1 MKIKFILSIIIIS
14 SLNCLY
20 ASKPVSFDLG
30 MESGYFKSD
39 ILGDRLLIRWIGR
52 LTYAQKFENN
62 YINIKGRISPDLY
75 GSSLDASALKLSGEI
90 NLGGNFKTINWQ
102 TNISSRNY
110 YYRSD
115 RFNDVTFNIF
125 QLGFLLNRSMSNKYS
140 IHAGFDYFYRKNDE
154 QPRNEIDD
162 YRYSIAAV
170 YRLNLFNFL
179 SCKLELEKFL
189 IMRRKTIYT
198 QNENKGIRIG
208 PVISYN
214 HRSKHLINLS
224 YELMHHSTELFDE
237 EYWEHRIHILWGH
250 YFTKKWSV
258 FLFVNYLFRPDQH
271 PDETMIE
278 LTYTSANNETGYHL
292 KLGHDFT
299 KSTELYF
306 KVGYTK
312 DELLY
317 QNTNLAGWQYLVG
330 MNFKF

>member
-1 MKIKFILSIIIIS
+1 MYKRQ
-14 SLNCLY
+14 
-20 ASKPVSFDLG
+20 
-30 MESGYFKSD
+30 

-52 LTYAQKFENN
+52 LSYAQKFENN

-75 GSSLDASALKLSGEI
+75 GSGLDASALKLGGEI
-90 NLGGNFKTINWQ
+90 NLGGNLKLVNWQ
-102 TNISSRNY
+102 ANISSRNY

-125 QLGFLLNRSMSNKYS
+125 QLGFRLSHTISNKYS
-140 IHAGFDYFYRKNDE
+140 LNAGVDYFYRQNAE

-162 YRYSIAAV
+162 YRYSIAGV
-170 YRLNLFNFL
+170 YKLNPSNIL
-179 SCKLELEKFL
+179 SCELVIEKFL
-189 IMRRKTIYT
+189 IQRRKTIFP
-198 QNENKGIRIG
+198 QNENKGVRIG

-224 YELMHHSTELFDE
+224 YESMNHTTELFDE
-237 EYWEHRIHILWGH
+237 EYWEHRIHVLWGY
-250 YFTKKWSV
+250 YFTKTWSV
-258 FLFVNYLFRPDQH
+258 FLLANYLFRPDQH

-292 KLGHDFT
+292 KLGYDFT
-299 KSTELYF
+299 KRTEIYL
-306 KVGYTK
+306 KAGYTK

-317 QNTNLAGWQYLVG
+317 QNTDLAGWQYLIG